1 MAKQKRVHDIYG
13 VLANAENTK
22 THQCIGFDANQRRM
36 TLLGEFGTVF
46 ESTIATAQ
54 RSGYILRECADE
66 GLRFAWNKSLEEK
79 AAPTFDHA
87 LIGRPVVEAESTT
100 FDPGV
105 SAASMLDMADLCF
118 AI

>member
-13 VLANAENTK
+13 VLSNAENSR
-22 THQCIGFDANQRRM
+22 THQCIGFDASPRRM

-54 RSGYILRECADE
+54 RSGYTLRECADE

-79 AAPTFDHA
+79 ATSTFDTV
-87 LIGRPVVEAESTT
+87 LEGGPSVEAETT

-105 SAASMLDMADLCF
+105 SASPMLDMADLCF
-118 AI
+118 SF